1 MSAAPAPSKWRLVAP
16 PVVPV
21 VLAVSLFMEN
31 MDSTVIATSLA
42 AIANDI
48 HTDPIALKLAL
59 TAYMVALAIFIPL
72 SAWAADRWGAK
83 NVFRG
88 AIIIFIL
95 GSLACAASNSLVTF
109 VLSRLLQGFG
119 GAMMT
124 PVARLVL
131 VRVTPRSQ
139 LVNAMA
145 WLSIPGLIGPIVGP
159 PVGGFITTYLS
170 WHWIFLINVPI
181 GILGVVLVTWLLP
194 DWQRNAPRRMDFP
207 GFFLTGGAFA
217 GWVFGISVLTLPA
230 LPIYF
235 GLATLVG
242 GTVCWM
248 FYLPHARRTEYP
260 ILDLRLF
267 RFPLFRV
274 SVVAGS
280 FFRLGTGAMPFLFP
294 LMLQLAFG
302 LTPFESGSVTFATA
316 VGAFA
321 AKFAS
326 ETIIERLGF
335 RMALTIATFI
345 TVLGVAAMGIYA
357 PTTPLPLMMTLLVIT
372 GFFQSVFWTATNA
385 FTFADIEDKDAGQAT
400 AISQVAVQ
408 LSLASGVAIG
418 GGALEGV
425 RLLHGGG
432 DPSLGDFH
440 VAFYVIAAIAL
451 VSTIMFFRMPKA
463 AGSQLTA
470 HGHAVEATAG
480 E

>member
-1 MSAAPAPSKWRLVAP
+1 MTPTALSGWRLQGP

-21 VLAVSLFMEN
+21 ILAVSLFMEN

-48 HTDPIALKLAL
+48 HSDPIALKLAL
-59 TAYMVALAIFIPL
+59 TAYMVALAIFIPI
-72 SAWAADRWGAK
+72 SAWAADRWGAR
-83 NVFRG
+83 NVYRG
-88 AIIIFIL
+88 AMIIFVL
-95 GSLACAASNSLVTF
+95 GSIACAASDSLLTF
-109 VLSRLLQGFG
+109 VLSRLLQGLG

-159 PVGGFITTYLS
+159 PVGGFITTYFS

-181 GILGVVLVTWLLP
+181 GILGLILVTWLLP
-194 DWQRNAPRRMDFP
+194 DWKRNEPRRMDFP
-207 GFFLTGGAFA
+207 GFVLTGLAFS

-230 LPIYF
+230 LPISF
-235 GLATLVG
+235 GIATLVI
-242 GTVCWM
+242 GTICWIV
-248 FYLPHARRTEYP
+248 YLRYSRKVEYP

-274 SVVAGS
+274 TVIAGT

-302 LTPFESGSVTFATA
+302 LTPFQSGSITFATA
-316 VGAFA
+316 VGSFG
-321 AKFAS
+321 AKFVS
-326 ETIIERLGF
+326 EPIIERLGF
-335 RMALTIATFI
+335 RITLLIATFI
-345 TVLGVAAMGIYA
+345 TVLGVFIMGLY
-357 PTTPLPLMMTLLVIT
+357 TPQTPMPLMLTLLVIT

-385 FTFADIEDKDAGQAT
+385 FTFADIDDKDAGQAT

-408 LSLASGVAIG
+408 LSLATGVAVG
-418 GGALEGV
+418 GGVLEGV
-425 RLLHGGG
+425 RLLHGG
-432 DPSLGDFH
+432 DPVLGDFH
-440 VAFYVIAAIAL
+440 VAFYVMAAIAL
-451 VSTIMFFRMPKA
+451 VSTVMFYGLSRT
-463 AGSQLTA
+463 AGSHLTSHRHSA
-470 HGHAVEATAG
+470 AEPSAA